1 MRPLDTLSN
10 HSLSRSPNRISQSN
24 NLDSDGIKK
33 VGSSY
38 NKSGSN
44 IFSYNMLR
52 EDIRSPNLP
61 KSYGNDDNLNQSSRG
76 LHLGSVIKSS
86 SMIMVPNTESKKL
99 SGMIN
104 PISQSQDQL
113 SIKNDSHRSSFD
125 QKDDAVVN
133 VDNNIEGS
141 ISSEYKLVKSSMES
155 KKSLIVSESCIHL
168 SVFMSN
174 IDNMQGSN
182 IMTSNDMNNFSPDS
196 SNGPLEESKGS
207 KLLAIK
213 EDKNDD
219 EESSMFLSSES
230 LDFEGEE
237 GKY

>member
-1 MRPLDTLSN
+1 MKRD
-10 HSLSRSPNRISQSN
+10 
-24 NLDSDGIKK
+24 
-33 VGSSY
+33 
-38 NKSGSN
+38 
-44 IFSYNMLR
+44 
-52 EDIRSPNLP
+52 DIRSPNLP
-61 KSYGNDDNLNQSSRG
+61 KSFGNDDNLNQSSRG

-104 PISQSQDQL
+104 PISHSQDQF
-113 SIKNDSHRSSFD
+113 SIKNDSQHMSSFD
-125 QKDDAVVN
+125 QEDDAVED
-133 VDNNIEGS
+133 VDNIEGS

-207 KLLAIK
+207 KQLLAIK

-237 GKY
+237 KKK